1 MSAYVLVYQISDLAD
16 PLVDRE
22 LELWAHIEAEAVA
35 VPRLVLEIE
44 EAGKDRARSHQL
56 KVPGW
61 FSCTPS
67 VAVACM
73 DPYKW

>member
-22 LELWAHIEAEAVA
+22 LELLAHIEAEAVA

-56 KVPGW
+56 
-61 FSCTPS
+61 
-67 VAVACM
+67 
-73 DPYKW
+73 